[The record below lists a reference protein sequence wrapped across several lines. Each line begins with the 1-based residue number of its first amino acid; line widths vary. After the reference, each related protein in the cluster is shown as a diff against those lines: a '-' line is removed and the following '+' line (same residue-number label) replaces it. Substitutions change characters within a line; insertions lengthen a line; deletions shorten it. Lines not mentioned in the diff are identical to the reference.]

1 MKLESAIVDAY
12 IYKNPGE
19 QYRRPANKFRE
30 IMMKKLLLPL
40 LFCAVLSPLA
50 LRAELIP
57 AEKVAAPVLKEAL
70 SEKYGCK
77 INEKG
82 DLIIN
87 GKNGKIFV
95 KVLAKAQL
103 IRVFCYY
110 GAYRKRTTQE
120 MIELANRFNWD
131 RRLLRVSVNP
141 ERGDCACDYALVY
154 TGGLNSENLVEA
166 IDWFDNLMRAWETF
180 VINGGD
186 KPKK

>member
-1 MKLESAIVDAY
+1 
-12 IYKNPGE
+12 
-19 QYRRPANKFRE
+19 
-30 IMMKKLLLPL
+30 MKKLLLPL
-40 LFCAVLSPLA
+40 LVCTVLSPLA

-57 AEKVAAPVLKEAL
+57 ADKVTAPVLKEAL

-77 INEKG
+77 INENG

-110 GAYRKRTTQE
+110 GAYRKRTMQE
-120 MIELANRFNWD
+120 MIELANRFNWEK
-131 RRLLRVSVNP
+131 RLLRVSVNP
-141 ERGDCACDYALVY
+141 ERGDCACDYALIY
-154 TGGLNSENLVEA
+154 TGGLNPENLVEA

>member
-1 MKLESAIVDAY
+1 
-12 IYKNPGE
+12 
-19 QYRRPANKFRE
+19 
-30 IMMKKLLLPL
+30 MKKLLLSL

-57 AEKVAAPVLKEAL
+57 ADKVAAPVLKEAL

-87 GKNGKIFV
+87 GRNGKIGLR
-95 KVLAKAQL
+95 VLDKAQL
-103 IRVFCYY
+103 IRVYCFY
-110 GAYRKRTTQE
+110 GAYKKYTPQK
-120 MIELANRFNWD
+120 MIELANRFNWEK
-131 RRLLRVSVNP
+131 RLFRVAVNP
-141 ERGDCACDYALVY
+141 ENGDCACDYALVY
-154 TGGLNSENLVEA
+154 TGGLNPENLVEA

-180 VINGGD
+180 VINGGE